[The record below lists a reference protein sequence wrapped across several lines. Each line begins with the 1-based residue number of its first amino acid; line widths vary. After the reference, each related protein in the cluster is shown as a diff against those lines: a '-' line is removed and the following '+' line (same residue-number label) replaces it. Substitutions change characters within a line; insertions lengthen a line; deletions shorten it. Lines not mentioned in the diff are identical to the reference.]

1 MKYLETLQNVLTTIT
16 ADKANKEAE
25 LVKLEEDFAN
35 VKLNP
40 YGITS
45 IDFSKRQELTTDILK
60 IEGTMMG
67 LQLAIETYG
76 EHQGA
81 TA

>member
-1 MKYLETLQNVLTTIT
+1 MKYIETLQNVLTAIT

-67 LQLAIETYG
+67 LQLAIETY
-76 EHQGA
+76 EEQQGA